1 MDSEDS
7 SLNPYRFSPGFF
19 DLLQSQLDTRTSID
33 SPYESQCSDVPPAAA
48 SPVGN
53 RRARHAWLPAD
64 DVMLVSAWLNMSKDP
79 ITSNE
84 QRRGAVWGRIAD
96 YVSKCLN
103 VVGRPKRESS
113 HCKQRWGKI
122 NDTVCKFVGCYEAAT
137 REKSSGQNEDDVMKL
152 AHQIF
157 FNDQN
162 DTVCED
168 GSAHP
173 STSEA
178 PIDVED
184 EPMHR
189 LTGVKAAKVLR
200 GKAKKNIN
208 TKADVEGDAKALLE
222 FQMQEVGRMYEMK
235 QKDFALKEMEFALK
249 EKHSKHVMLE
259 NLTANKDSLTESEKA
274 LKDKLID
281 DMLSSV

>member
-1 MDSEDS
+1 MPLQMQR
-7 SLNPYRFSPGFF
+7 SLSRLNRMVGGCGSGGRYLRICGFF
-19 DLLQSQLDTRTSID
+19 
-33 SPYESQCSDVPPAAA
+33 AA

-53 RRARHAWLPAD
+53 RRAKHAWLPAD
-64 DVMLVSAWLNMSKDP
+64 DVMLVRVWLNTSKDP
-79 ITSNE
+79 STSNE
-84 QRRGAVWGRIAD
+84 QRRRAFWGRIAD
-96 YVSKCLN
+96 YVSKCPN
-103 VVGRPKRESS
+103 AVGRPKRESS

-122 NDTVCKFVGCYEAAT
+122 NDTVCKFVGCYETAI
-137 REKSSGQNEDDVMKL
+137 REKSSGHNEDDVMKL

-162 DTVCED
+162 VKFALEHAWRELRYDQKWCASTSSKGNGVKRTRVCED

-189 LTGVKAAKVLR
+189 PTSVKAAKVLR

-208 TKADVEGDAKALLE
+208 TKVDVEGDAKALLE

-235 QKDFALKEMEFALK
+235 QKDFALKRDGVHYERKTL
-249 EKHSKHVMLE
+249 L
-259 NLTANKDSLTESEKA
+259 
-274 LKDKLID
+274 
-281 DMLSSV
+281 